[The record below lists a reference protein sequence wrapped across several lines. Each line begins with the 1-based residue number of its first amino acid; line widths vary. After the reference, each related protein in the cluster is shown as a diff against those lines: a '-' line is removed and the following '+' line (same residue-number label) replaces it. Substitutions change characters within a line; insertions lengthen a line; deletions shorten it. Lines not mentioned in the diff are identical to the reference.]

1 MPTLLNLPIKRCRPS
16 EDVVPFSECRQ
27 NFSSYI
33 NRPRE
38 THRPILI
45 TQNGRATTVVMSI
58 AEYEKHEDVI
68 SQCQSH
74 LDRVNLSRDVE
85 ISRREFAEGKGIPLE
100 TVSRNVLAALR
111 KQAASRAAQ

>member
-1 MPTLLNLPIKRCRPS
+1 MPTLFDLPIKRCRPS

-45 TQNGRATTVVMSI
+45 TQNGRGTSYLVDATDFDALMDSI
-58 AEYEKHEDVI
+58 E
-68 SQCQSH
+68 
-74 LDRVNLSRDVE
+74 LSRDVE

>member
-45 TQNGRATTVVMSI
+45 TQNGRATSYLVDAADFDDLM
-58 AEYEKHEDVI
+58 
-68 SQCQSH
+68 
-74 LDRVNLSRDVE
+74 DRIELSRDVE

-100 TVSRNVLAALR
+100 TVSRKTLAVLR
-111 KQAASRAAQ
+111 KHATASAAQ

>member
-1 MPTLLNLPIKRCRPS
+1 MPTLLDLPIKRCRPS

-45 TQNGRATTVVMSI
+45 TQNGRATSYLVDATDFDALMDSI
-58 AEYEKHEDVI
+58 E
-68 SQCQSH
+68 
-74 LDRVNLSRDVE
+74 LSRDGE
-85 ISRREFAEGKGIPLE
+85 ISRREFAEDKGIPLE

>member
-1 MPTLLNLPIKRCRPS
+1 MPTLIDLPIKRCRPS

-45 TQNGRATTVVMSI
+45 TQNGRATSYLI
-58 AEYEKHEDVI
+58 DAEDFDT
-68 SQCQSH
+68 
-74 LDRVNLSRDVE
+74 LMDRIELSRDIE
-85 ISRREFAEGKGIPLE
+85 ISRREFTEGKGIPHRQVMDEMREMLQ
-100 TVSRNVLAALR
+100 NL
-111 KQAASRAAQ
+111 KQQREEKA